1 MNPEPVPRVKKMFNY
16 IRQSDYLSMMLNK
29 FCDASKHL
37 NDESDNVDQYPVAYT
52 TQFMLL

>member
-1 MNPEPVPRVKKMFNY
+1 MNPDPVPRVKKMFNY